1 MFSLEKSLFI
11 SRAVHAS
18 CVMQGLLIPIV
29 FLLMFPLDSRALV
42 PTAGLSPL
50 LSSCT
55 CQGPSAVLTLHC
67 YTPPSSAPPAQL

>member
-1 MFSLEKSLFI
+1 MRHA
-11 SRAVHAS
+11 RAADTD
-18 CVMQGLLIPIV
+18 CVFVDVSPG
-29 FLLMFPLDSRALV
+29 FPALV